1 MTMQNY
7 LTCILLFMPLLGYS
21 QKVAV
26 VDVQKVFDG
35 YTKVKEAR
43 ERLEKSS
50 SIAKEEIDIFKDEL
64 GKIVK
69 ELREMEEKLKNPNI
83 ESSALKSKYQEKV
96 KQAQSKREDMLAYEK
111 RARATIAQRQKNLL
125 VEHLGDIRTAIE
137 KVSNSK
143 KLDLVLNSSETQL
156 GVFYASEKMDI
167 TPEVINVLNIALEKN

>member
-1 MTMQNY
+1 MQNY

-83 ESSALKSKYQEKV
+83 DSSALKSKYQEK
-96 KQAQSKREDMLAYEK
+96 K
-111 RARATIAQRQKNLL
+111 
-125 VEHLGDIRTAIE
+125 
-137 KVSNSK
+137 
-143 KLDLVLNSSETQL
+143 
-156 GVFYASEKMDI
+156 F
-167 TPEVINVLNIALEKN
+167 

>member
-1 MTMQNY
+1 MY
-7 LTCILLFMPLLGYS
+7 RIFSLLLFAFPLVVFS

-26 VDVQKVFDG
+26 VDVQRVFDG
-35 YTKVKEAR
+35 YQKVKDAR

-50 SIAKEEIDIFKDEL
+50 KIAKEEIDIFRDEL
-64 GKIVK
+64 GNIVK

-83 ESSALKSKYQEKV
+83 DSSALKVQYQEKV
-96 KQAQSKREDMLAYEK
+96 KKAQEKKDDMVAYEK

-125 VEHLGDIRTAIE
+125 VEHLSDIRSAIK

-156 GVFYASEKMDI
+156 GVFYTSEQLDITENVISALNASE
-167 TPEVINVLNIALEKN
+167 EKK

>member
-1 MTMQNY
+1 MIRLVSLFLFIFPCT
-7 LTCILLFMPLLGYS
+7 LLA

-35 YTKVKEAR
+35 YQKVKDAR

-50 SIAKEEIDIFKDEL
+50 KIAKEEIDIFRDEL
-64 GKIVK
+64 GNIVK

-83 ESSALKSKYQEKV
+83 DSSALKGKYQEKV
-96 KQAQSKREDMLAYEK
+96 KKEQEKKDDMVAYEK

-125 VEHLGDIRTAIE
+125 VEHLGDIRSAIE
-137 KVSNSK
+137 KVSSAK

-156 GVFYASEKMDI
+156 GVFYASGNLDI
-167 TPEVINVLNIALEKN
+167 TDDVIVTLNSSKEVK

>member
-1 MTMQNY
+1 MQKFFSF
-7 LTCILLFMPLLGYS
+7 LLIIMPSLMFA

-35 YTKVKEAR
+35 YQKVIDAR

-64 GKIVK
+64 SKIVK

-96 KQAQSKREDMLAYEK
+96 KQAQAKREDMLEYEK
-111 RARATIAQRQKNLL
+111 RARATISQRQKNLL
-125 VEHLGDIRTAIE
+125 VEHLGDIREAIE
-137 KVSNSK
+137 KISK
-143 KLDLVLNSSETQL
+143 SRSIDLVLNSSETQL
-156 GVFYASEKMDI
+156 GVFFASDKLDI
-167 TPEVINVLNIALEKN
+167 TENVILALNSSKKTE

>member
-1 MTMQNY
+1 MQNY

-64 GKIVK
+64 GKIKITEDRIDPYYGTHTVTYESDIDRISLEHHAK
-69 ELREMEEKLKNPNI
+69 SREGF
-83 ESSALKSKYQEKV
+83 ALG
-96 KQAQSKREDMLAYEK
+96 AI
-111 RARATIAQRQKNLL
+111 IASEWIIGKTGVFSMR
-125 VEHLGDIRTAIE
+125 D
-137 KVSNSK
+137 
-143 KLDLVLNSSETQL
+143 VLNL
-156 GVFYASEKMDI
+156 
-167 TPEVINVLNIALEKN
+167 